1 MSGSSSRKETEAR
14 MSAREEGFWKARE
27 RRVVG
32 VGRLILLGRD
42 SWSGR
47 WREGRV
53 EVESVSG

>member
-1 MSGSSSRKETEAR
+1 

-32 VGRLILLGRD
+32 LGRLILSGRD

-47 WREGRV
+47 WREGGL
-53 EVESVSG
+53 EVGSVSG